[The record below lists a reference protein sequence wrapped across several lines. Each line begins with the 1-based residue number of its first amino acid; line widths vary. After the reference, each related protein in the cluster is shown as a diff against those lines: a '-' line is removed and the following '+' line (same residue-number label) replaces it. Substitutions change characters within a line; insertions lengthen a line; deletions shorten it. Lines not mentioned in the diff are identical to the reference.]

1 MRNIKEILF
10 ENGYSDSMVRFFAD
24 ATYPF
29 SENTLNMILKKQEFF
44 DIYMSYAEDVFSYSQ
59 KHPNM
64 FFNKKKKE
72 EFLKE
77 YQKRYK
83 KCFLS
88 EDGKFVYPP
97 PPQNEFHLWITGG
110 NTDQDY

>member
-1 MRNIKEILF
+1 MI
-10 ENGYSDSMVRFFAD
+10 RFFAD

-29 SENTLNMILKKQEFF
+29 SENTLNMILKKKDFF
-44 DIYMSYAEDVFSYSQ
+44 YIYMSYAEDVFSYNQ

-64 FFNKKKKE
+64 FFDKEKKE
-72 EFLKE
+72 DFLKE

-97 PPQNEFHLWITGG
+97 PPLIEFHLWITGG